1 MGVGGVFICLRP
13 INIQSGKDTMLAMEQ
28 SIATTRLTLRR
39 FNKEDA
45 KDIYEG
51 YATDVEVTRYL
62 TWLPH
67 SSIKET
73 SALLDM
79 WIAEYDDP
87 KTCRYAITEKG
98 IGKAIGSIDAVRFHP
113 DGNPEI
119 GYCLARHYWGKGYMK
134 EALKALSETLFNKY
148 PKIYMRA
155 QRENIGSNLV
165 IASCGYAFK
174 KQDVEKCSRFKP
186 YDICLN
192 RFEKSAEGP
201 YPSLHRLSL
210 CKSPFLYIQNGKKDI
225 EMRLYDEKRN
235 KIKVGD
241 YLDFHCLEGEGR
253 ILACVKAMHVRDSFH
268 SLYADFP
275 HSRLGYDSDQQGRPE
290 DMEAYYPKEL
300 SRQSKVVGIEIKT
313 ISSN

>member
-1 MGVGGVFICLRP
+1 
-13 INIQSGKDTMLAMEQ
+13 MLAMEET
-28 SIATTRLTLRR
+28 IATTRLALRR

-98 IGKAIGSIDAVRFHP
+98 IGKAIGSIDVVKFHP

-119 GYCLARHYWGKGYMK
+119 GYCLARPYWGKGYMK
-134 EALKALSETLFNKY
+134 EAVTALVEKLSAEY
-148 PKIYMRA
+148 PKIHIRA

-165 IASCGYAFK
+165 IASCGFAFK
-174 KQDVEKCSRFKP
+174 EEAKETCSRSKP
-186 YDICLN
+186 TEICVN
-192 RFEKSAEGP
+192 RFEYSVGSAH
-201 YPSLHRLSL
+201 PSIHHLSL
-210 CKSPFLYIQNGKKDI
+210 RKSPFLYIKNGKKDI
-225 EMRLYDEKRN
+225 EMRLYDEKRK
-235 KIKVGD
+235 KIKAGD
-241 YLDFHCLEGEGR
+241 YLDFHCLEEDGR
-253 ILACVKAMHVRDSFH
+253 ILAYVKAIHIRDSFH
-268 SLYADFP
+268 SLYCDFP
-275 HSRLGYDSDQQGRPE
+275 HSRLGYDSDQQGQAE

-300 SRQSKVVGIEIKT
+300 IRQSKVVGIEIQT
-313 ISSN
+313 LSSN